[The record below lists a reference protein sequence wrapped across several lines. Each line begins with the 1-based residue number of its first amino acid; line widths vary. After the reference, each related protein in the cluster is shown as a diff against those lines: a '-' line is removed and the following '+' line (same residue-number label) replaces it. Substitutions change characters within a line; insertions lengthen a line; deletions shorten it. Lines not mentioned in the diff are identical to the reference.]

1 MLDVERFMNI
11 SFVNDVFIYCSGKVD
26 VTGFPLLILFIF
38 EGKGGG
44 GGVILLF
51 FIQTCYFISHLKCF

>member
-44 GGVILLF
+44 G
-51 FIQTCYFISHLKCF
+51 

>member
-1 MLDVERFMNI
+1 MNI

-26 VTGFPLLILFIF
+26 VTGFPLLILLIF

-44 GGVILLF
+44 GGQYYYFLYKLVISF
-51 FIQTCYFISHLKCF
+51 HI

>member
-1 MLDVERFMNI
+1 MNI

-26 VTGFPLLILFIF
+26 VTGFPVLILLIF

-44 GGVILLF
+44 EVNITIFYTNLLF
-51 FIQTCYFISHLKCF
+51 HFTSKMFLEH